1 MRPWLFHAGDIGVPS
16 YWAMLMIGMSAA
28 VYFSFREARRDG
40 LDPNPLLDVSLVA
53 IVLGIIGARLMHVL
67 VEEDPMRDGQLILFH
82 YLDHPADIFKLWNGL
97 AFYGGLL
104 LAMPVALWM
113 LKRKK
118 MPVAKVADIFGLS
131 LLLGLGFGRIGCF
144 LAGCCHGVPT
154 NLPLGV
160 TFGDPACLARPLGVP
175 LHPTQLYSSAF
186 AFLLFGLLW
195 LQKRRW
201 RRFDGQ
207 VFLSFLLLYSAGR
220 FLVEFVRGD
229 NRGEFFSGA
238 LSSSQLI
245 ALPLVVLSLVLL
257 VWLARRARLLEARA
271 EGEVEAKG

>member
-67 VEEDPMRDGQLILFH
+67 VEEDPLRDGQLILFH

-104 LAMPVALWM
+104 LALPVVLWM

-118 MPVAKVADIFGLS
+118 MPMAKVADIFGLS

-160 TFGDPACLARPLGVP
+160 TFTDPACLARPLGVP
-175 LHPTQLYSSAF
+175 LHPTQLYSSGF

-220 FLVEFVRGD
+220 FLIEFVRGD
-229 NRGEFFSGA
+229 NRGEFFNGA

-257 VWLARRARLLEARA
+257 VWLARRARLIEARA
-271 EGEVEAKG
+271 EGEVDAKG

>member
-67 VEEDPMRDGQLILFH
+67 VEEDPLRDGQLILFH

-104 LAMPVALWM
+104 LALPVVLWM

-118 MPVAKVADIFGLS
+118 MPMAKVADIFGLS

-160 TFGDPACLARPLGVP
+160 TFTDPACLARPLGVP
-175 LHPTQLYSSAF
+175 LHPTQLYSSGITC
-186 AFLLFGLLW
+186 LLFGQLW

-201 RRFDGQ
+201 RRFAGQ
-207 VFLSFLLLYSAGR
+207 VFLSLLLLYSAGR
-220 FLVEFVRGD
+220 TLVEFV
-229 NRGEFFSGA
+229 
-238 LSSSQLI
+238 
-245 ALPLVVLSLVLL
+245 
-257 VWLARRARLLEARA
+257 
-271 EGEVEAKG
+271 